1 MLTRDTIV
9 HACAVFLALLVVA
22 VASVFEIGTDS
33 TEASIAVLLL
43 VYGLS
48 LGGAHLILGLRLEDG
63 IVPVESRW
71 RFLTTLTVLFVA
83 AIAIVL
89 AGDRTVASLDVR
101 TVALGAMIATAVG
114 YFLVESVSG
123 YRSAAV

>member
-1 MLTRDTIV
+1 MPTRDTIAHV
-9 HACAVFLALLVVA
+9 CAVFLALLVVA
-22 VASVFEIGTDS
+22 VTSVFEIGTDS

-43 VYGLS
+43 VYGLC
-48 LGGAHLILGLRLEDG
+48 LGGAHLFLGLRLEDG

-71 RFLTTLTVLFVA
+71 RFLTMLTVLFVA

-89 AGDRTVASLDVR
+89 AGDRTVAFLDVR

-114 YFLVESVSG
+114 YVLVESVSG